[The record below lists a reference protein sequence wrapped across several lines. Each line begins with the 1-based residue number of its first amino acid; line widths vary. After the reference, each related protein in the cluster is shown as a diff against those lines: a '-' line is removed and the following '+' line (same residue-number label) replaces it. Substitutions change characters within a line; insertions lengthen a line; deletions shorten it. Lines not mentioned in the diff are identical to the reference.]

1 MRYTTIIDITE
12 LSRIYRNTNARLVY
26 LHMCLRSGYH
36 AEDKDHI
43 KISIRRLAMAI
54 GLTVSAT
61 RHALAQLERD
71 RLISRTEDGW
81 NVKKWVVESFPSK
94 EAVRKKTEA
103 QLEREH
109 HAEEARK
116 KWHQDLHQAVV
127 TSTREELEEWLRKL
141 QEAPHGRNVYH
152 KGARLWNC
160 EEHVEWLRNIIRSV

>member
-12 LSRIYRNTNARLVY
+12 LPRIYRNANARLVY

-43 KISIRRLAMAI
+43 KTSIRRLAMAA

-81 NVKKWVVESFPSK
+81 NVRKWVVENYPSK
-94 EAVRKKTEA
+94 EAGRKKTEA
-103 QLEREH
+103 QLEREQN
-109 HAEEARK
+109 AEAARK
-116 KWHQDLHQAVV
+116 KWHHELHQAVT

-141 QEAPHGRNVYH
+141 QNAPHGRNVYH

-160 EEHVEWLRNIIRSV
+160 EEHIEWLRNIIRSV